1 MLLGIISDSH
11 DNVSFVVKAINVL
24 INNNID
30 EIIHLGDIISPFIPR
45 FIKRE
50 FETKN
55 VDIKLTSILGNNDG
69 DVYSLNKVFN
79 EYKWRLLSNPCIVEY
94 ENRSFYLMHGYSS
107 TDFTEKLARAV
118 LEKLDVDGVFYGH
131 THRLLIDRIGDRIL
145 LNPGEVC
152 GYLTGRSTVVILDTR
167 DLSTRV
173 IELT

>member
-1 MLLGIISDSH
+1 
-11 DNVSFVVKAINVL
+11 
-24 INNNID
+24 
-30 EIIHLGDIISPFIPR
+30 
-45 FIKRE
+45 
-50 FETKN
+50 
-55 VDIKLTSILGNNDG
+55 
-69 DVYSLNKVFN
+69 
-79 EYKWRLLSNPCIVEY
+79 
-94 ENRSFYLMHGYSS
+94 MHGYSS